1 MLLRNYQW
9 RYYTL
14 NQFQINMKTK
24 VSFILSLIS
33 FVGVL
38 SIWGLWLFGTMKLSI
53 VSLDTFI
60 GVIVALLAI
69 IFTVVIGLQ
78 IVNAIDMR
86 EKISELEKRQ
96 MNILENER
104 QLVENDRLHMM
115 EAYNLQAGINGE
127 SAEAYFAKGQY
138 IEAFTFYHAALHHA
152 ILANQKN
159 QLNRVNQLQSI
170 VQLITTK
177 PFVNFSSLAQQINAD
192 MEGIRKTTS
201 YRNCLSEIY
210 EQTMQAFWQKMRM
223 LRLVADN
230 NQ

>member
-1 MLLRNYQW
+1 
-9 RYYTL
+9 
-14 NQFQINMKTK
+14 MKTK
-24 VSFILSLIS
+24 ITFILSLIS

-38 SIWGLWLFGTMKLSI
+38 SVWGLWLLGTMKLSI

-69 IFTVVIGLQ
+69 VFTVIIGFQ

-86 EKISELEKRQ
+86 EKMSELQKRQ

-104 QLVENDRLHMM
+104 QLAENDRLHVM
-115 EAYNLQAGINGE
+115 EAYNLQSGISGE
-127 SAEAYFAKGQY
+127 SAEVYFAKGQY
-138 IEAFTFYHAALHHA
+138 IEAFAFYHSALHHA

-170 VQLITTK
+170 VQLITTR
-177 PFVNFSSLAQQINAD
+177 PVVNYTSLAQQINAD

-210 EQTMQAFWQKMRM
+210 EQTMQAFWQKMKM
-223 LRLVADN
+223 LGLLVE

>member
-1 MLLRNYQW
+1 
-9 RYYTL
+9 
-14 NQFQINMKTK
+14 MKTK
-24 VSFILSLIS
+24 ISFILSLIS
-33 FVGVL
+33 LVGVL
-38 SIWGLWLFGTMKLSI
+38 SIWGLWIFGSMKLSV
-53 VSLDTFI
+53 VSLDTFV

-69 IFTVVIGLQ
+69 VFTVIVGLQ

-86 EKISELEKRQ
+86 EKMSQLEKKQ
-96 MNILENER
+96 MELLENER
-104 QLVENDRLHMM
+104 QLAENDRLHVM

-138 IEAFTFYHAALHHA
+138 IEAFAFYHAALYHA

-170 VQLITTK
+170 VKLITTR
-177 PFVNFSSLAQQINAD
+177 PVVNFSSLAQQINAD

-210 EQTMQAFWQKMRM
+210 EQTMQAFWQKLKM
-223 LRLVADN
+223 LGLIVEN
-230 NQ
+230 K